1 MPASRQFM
9 LAIGQERRY
18 HRSGM
23 RSVFRRLAALVVMV
37 AQIALGLAY
46 SAESWRGAD
55 ASAHIER
62 TGTQL
67 HHAHNEATCPAC
79 AAQSLHALVASRT
92 PPVAIGRDDIGAA
105 ESLDDLRPVANP
117 HTANGSRAPPVV
129 S

>member
-1 MPASRQFM
+1 MT
-9 LAIGQERRY
+9 
-18 HRSGM
+18 
-23 RSVFRRLAALVVMV
+23 SVIRRLAALVVMV

-92 PPVAIGRDDIGAA
+92 PPVSVGHDGVGAA
-105 ESLDDLRPVANP
+105 DAWNDLRPAARVHP
-117 HTANGSRAPPVV
+117 ANGSRAPPVV

>member
-1 MPASRQFM
+1 MKP
-9 LAIGQERRY
+9 
-18 HRSGM
+18 
-23 RSVFRRLAALVVMV
+23 VTRRLAALVVMV

-62 TGTQL
+62 SGTQL

-79 AAQSLHALVASRT
+79 AAQSLHAVVPART
-92 PPVAIGRDDIGAA
+92 PTLPTGDDAVGTAVARDESRPAA
-105 ESLDDLRPVANP
+105 
-117 HTANGSRAPPVV
+117 HTHPANGSRAPPVV